1 MSHISPFG
9 TIGFEGQNHTEGWQ
23 DMAQL
28 NMTLDETTL
37 KELMQSDRDQAV
49 TKLLEEGFNAVLRSQ

>member
-1 MSHISPFG
+1 
-9 TIGFEGQNHTEGWQ
+9 
-23 DMAQL
+23 MAQL